1 MSAVPRI
8 SVLMTVFN
16 AGRFLREAVES
27 ICAQTFKD
35 FEFVIIDDASTDG
48 SVDELKKWEREE
60 VRIRL
65 ICNTENSGQT
75 ACLNQGLREARG
87 EWVARQDADDVSL
100 PRRLEKQWRCVT
112 KEANVVLAGVNGW
125 ILDASGAV
133 TGMIHVPPDDAAVRA
148 SMLLRNPFVHTGV
161 IFRRT
166 DSRGEV
172 VQYDERYRICQDWE
186 LWSRLLEDGRGVN
199 LSERLVG
206 YRHHSSS
213 LSHESSEKT
222 REESDRVVAAILAK
236 PGDSV
241 GMDERLV
248 RGFRE
253 GLRAADRKEFW
264 KSYGR
269 RPASAEAVH
278 RVQAAGA
285 VAAEDWGAALAELAV
300 AARRAPFWTSGV
312 LVRSLAIRLGLIRN
326 LKTGSC
332 DRGKRSA
339 VE

>member
-1 MSAVPRI
+1 MSAAPRI

-16 AGRFLREAVES
+16 AGRFLSEAVES
-27 ICAQTFKD
+27 IRAQTFKD
-35 FEFVIIDDASTDG
+35 LEFVIIDDGSTDG
-48 SVDELKKWEREE
+48 SVDELKKLAREDT
-60 VRIRL
+60 RIRL

-75 ACLNQGLREARG
+75 ACLNQGLHEARG
-87 EWVARQDADDVSL
+87 EWVARQDADDISL
-100 PRRLEKQWRCVT
+100 PRRLEKQWKCVT
-112 KEANVVLAGVNGW
+112 QGDNVVLVGVNGW
-125 ILDASGAV
+125 ILDESGVV

-148 SMLLRNPFVHTGV
+148 SMALRNPFIHTGV
-161 IFRRT
+161 IFRRK
-166 DSRGEV
+166 DSREQV

-186 LWSRLLEDGRGVN
+186 LWSRLLADGRGVN
-199 LSERLVG
+199 LPERLVG

-213 LSHESSEKT
+213 LSHESSERT

-236 PGDSV
+236 FGGSG
-241 GMDERLV
+241 GMDERLL

-253 GLRAADRKEFW
+253 GLRAADRGDFW

-278 RVQAAGA
+278 RLQAAGA
-285 VAAEDWGAALAELAV
+285 LAAEDLGAAIAELAV

-312 LVRSLAIRLGLIRN
+312 LARSLAIRLGVIRN

-332 DRGKRSA
+332 DRGKKSA